1 MVGKNSLYTGIRT
14 MAHLK
19 FKEFEMYKTSDW
31 ETEQLKEQAIE
42 NRFGINDSS
51 IDRVSSGLV
60 LPRFF

>member
-1 MVGKNSLYTGIRT
+1 MVN
-14 MAHLK
+14 LK